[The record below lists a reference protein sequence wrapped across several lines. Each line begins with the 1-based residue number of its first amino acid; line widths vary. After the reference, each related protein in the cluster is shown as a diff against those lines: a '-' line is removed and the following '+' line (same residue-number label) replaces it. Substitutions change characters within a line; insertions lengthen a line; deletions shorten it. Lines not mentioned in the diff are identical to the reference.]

1 MKLIKRNSMKEYY
14 LKNKDKI
21 KEQIKEYIYTN
32 KDKIKLMK
40 KIERKAKKNTDK
52 DKFNERYE
60 EYYFKNKDTIQE
72 QIQEYQDT

>member
-21 KEQIKEYIYTN
+21 KEQIKEYIDTN

-40 KIERKAKKNTDK
+40 KIERKAKKK
-52 DKFNERYE
+52 Y
-60 EYYFKNKDTIQE
+60 
-72 QIQEYQDT
+72 

>member
-21 KEQIKEYIYTN
+21 QEQIKEYIDTN

-40 KIERKAKKNTDK
+40 KIERKAKKKIMIKINSMK
-52 DKFNERYE
+52 EMLSSVA
-60 EYYFKNKDTIQE
+60 Q
-72 QIQEYQDT
+72 